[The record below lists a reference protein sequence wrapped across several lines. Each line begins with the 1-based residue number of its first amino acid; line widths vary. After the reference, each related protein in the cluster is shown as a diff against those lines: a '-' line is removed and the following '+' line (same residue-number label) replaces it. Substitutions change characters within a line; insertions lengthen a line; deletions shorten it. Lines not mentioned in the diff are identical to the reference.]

1 MLAEKGLEGEVND
14 LFVDY
19 KKEMIQSF
27 LDLMSDNIGSDE
39 REGVS
44 TYERIVNDL
53 GSESNVLK
61 TFASE
66 FAEGRANLNKE
77 QAFFLI
83 STFQYAISRDQ
94 LLKAYYASATDQ
106 SQDLRRKRSL

>member
-27 LDLMSDNIGSDE
+27 VDLMNDNVGSDE
-39 REGVS
+39 KDGVS
-44 TYERIVNDL
+44 TYDRIVNDL
-53 GSESNVLK
+53 YSDQNVLK
-61 TFASE
+61 TFAQE

-77 QAFFLI
+77 
-83 STFQYAISRDQ
+83 
-94 LLKAYYASATDQ
+94 
-106 SQDLRRKRSL
+106 

>member
-1 MLAEKGLEGEVND
+1 MVAAEAGKDRKDLLAEKGLDGEVND

-27 LDLMSDNIGSDE
+27 VDLMSDTVGSDE
-39 REGVS
+39 KEGVS
-44 TYERIVNDL
+44 TFERICNDL
-53 GSESNVLK
+53 GNDANVLR
-61 TFASE
+61 TFAQE

-83 STFQYAISRDQ
+83 STF
-94 LLKAYYASATDQ
+94 
-106 SQDLRRKRSL
+106 

>member
-1 MLAEKGLEGEVND
+1 MQLANAEEGKDRKDMLAEKGLDGEVND

-27 LDLMSDNIGSDE
+27 VDLMNDTVGSDE
-39 REGVS
+39 KEGVS
-44 TYERIVNDL
+44 TYERICNDL
-53 GSESNVLK
+53 GSDANVLK
-61 TFASE
+61 TFALE

-83 STFQYAISRDQ
+83 STF
-94 LLKAYYASATDQ
+94 
-106 SQDLRRKRSL
+106 